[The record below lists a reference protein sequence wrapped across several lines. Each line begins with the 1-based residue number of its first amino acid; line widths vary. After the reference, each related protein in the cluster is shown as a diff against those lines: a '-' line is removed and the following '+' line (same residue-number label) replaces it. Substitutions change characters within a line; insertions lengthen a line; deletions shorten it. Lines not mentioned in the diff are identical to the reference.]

1 LGGHFYKIPEVFST
15 IVPPKKCRKV
25 VSHTAKFSFFTI
37 YSKQEQKDTATTIA
51 SPQAPSIQQKQ
62 VDKVAAKHKDSFY
75 TPSSHVS
82 RLVQQPQPQQVH
94 DKLQQTKQHNVS
106 SKAINSPRFKFNKR
120 FFHSPRHSTQ
130 WRTFIPKEEGLIQ
143 VDINGHSHCL
153 TSSKQFSR
161 NFGNLLILAVFNFW
175 GHFEALNEAFSG
187 SIQFNDRKRN
197 N

>member
-15 IVPPKKCRKV
+15 IVPPKKCCKV

-37 YSKQEQKDTATTIA
+37 YSKEEQKDTATTIA

-75 TPSSHVS
+75 TPSSHLS
-82 RLVQQPQPQQVH
+82 RLVQQPHPQQVH
-94 DKLQQTKQHNVS
+94 DKLQQTKQHDISN
-106 SKAINSPRFKFNKR
+106 KAINSPRFKFNKC
-120 FFHSPRHSTQ
+120 FFLSPRHSTQ
-130 WRTFIPKEEGLIQ
+130 WRTFLPKEGGLIQ
-143 VDINGHSHCL
+143 VDINGLSPCL

-175 GHFEALNEAFSG
+175 GHFEALNGGFSR
-187 SIQFNDRKRN
+187 SIQFNDSERN
-197 N
+197 D